1 MEIVPVA
8 IEQVGSNTE
17 TVGVVDGVG
26 IGLMITFNA
35 GLVQPV
41 LLFVIVIKYVLL
53 AVNPVKMPVLFVD
66 E

>member
-8 IEQVGSNTE
+8 IEQVGSITA

-41 LLFVIVIKYVLL
+41 LLFVIVI
-53 AVNPVKMPVLFVD
+53 